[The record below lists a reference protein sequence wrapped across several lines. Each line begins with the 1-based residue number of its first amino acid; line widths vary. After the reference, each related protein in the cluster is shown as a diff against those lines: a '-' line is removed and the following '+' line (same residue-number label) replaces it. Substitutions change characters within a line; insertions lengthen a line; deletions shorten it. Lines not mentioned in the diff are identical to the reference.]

1 LSSGKEELLLILQL
15 SKMEMKSK
23 AATVDQY
30 FLEIPEKKV
39 AVLAMVRA
47 LCKEI
52 LIGYEDHMAG
62 GMPAYSRNGLVALA
76 FAIQKNQ
83 ISFYSLKQEV
93 INANVA
99 LSQGLKPGKP
109 VIHFDRLEEIDFELI
124 RKLLMDIFNDKQ
136 VHFV

>member
-1 LSSGKEELLLILQL
+1 
-15 SKMEMKSK
+15 MKSR
-23 AATVDQY
+23 AATVDEY

-39 AVLAMVRA
+39 AVPAMVRT

-52 LIGYEDHMAG
+52 LIGYEEHMAY
-62 GMPAYSRNGLVALA
+62 GMPAYSRNGLVVLA

-83 ISFYSLKQEV
+83 ISFYHLKQEA
-93 INANVA
+93 IKTNVA
-99 LSQGLKPGKP
+99 LSQGLEPGKP

-124 RKLLMDIFNDKQ
+124 RRLLMDIFNDEQ